1 MENQK
6 IKDILTKRV
15 ERIIE
20 KESLSKK
27 LKSGQKL
34 IIKNGID
41 PTSPDLHLGHL
52 IVLKKLKE
60 FQDLGHQVVLI
71 LGDFTAQI
79 GDPSGRKSARKALT
93 KREIDNN
100 LKTYLKQVGMVLD
113 LKKIKVFRNS
123 RWYSKM
129 NLNEFLKIARF
140 FTLSKISQREDFKKR
155 IQAKKEVYMHEV
167 LYQILQAY
175 DSVKIKADL
184 EIGGRDQ
191 LLNMLAG
198 RSLMKSFN
206 LEPQDVMTLPLLIGL
221 DGKDKMSKSKGNYIG
236 FLEKPE
242 EKFAKIMSIPDSM
255 IISYFELLTDI
266 PEKEILKIKK
276 AIEKGKIN
284 PLEIKEKLAF
294 EIVSELNGKKSAE
307 IAKREFEKVFR
318 KRQLPSKMPI
328 FVAKKRKYRVLDL
341 LFDSKVIDSK
351 TQGKRLISQGAVKID
366 NQKVK
371 DFNKLIEIKNDF
383 VIKIG
388 KRKFLKVKHN

>member
-60 FQDLGHQVVLI
+60 FQDLGHQIVLI

-129 NLNEFLKIARF
+129 NLNEFLKITRF

-371 DFNKLIEIKNDF
+371 DFIFIYCFFIRNSWERNF
-383 VIKIG
+383 
-388 KRKFLKVKHN
+388 